1 MSYVKVT
8 HYYVLDISSVLVG
21 TWPSTIC
28 VLESLRVPLCLSSM
42 VAVLDWRLKLRHLQ
56 SQSEVS

>member
-1 MSYVKVT
+1 M
-8 HYYVLDISSVLVG
+8 LVG

>member
-1 MSYVKVT
+1 MMQIILILLVKTYVS
-8 HYYVLDISSVLVG
+8 IVLVV

-42 VAVLDWRLKLRHLQ
+42 VAVLDCRLKLRHLQ
-56 SQSEVS
+56 VQSEVS